1 MRTTNRNQRCRTHSA
16 SHNDRT
22 FDTSK
27 AKHIDDER
35 SSNKLYWKMTQGG
48 AVELTQQANPNFEQT
63 EKELYEH
70 WYGAHVQRCNE
81 NYVKRRH
88 PEKQKTVEDYYTAK
102 KTSPMETL
110 IYLGDKDDHADIN
123 TFKAVCEE
131 YIKWMQTKYP
141 NCVVM
146 DAAIHTDEQGAP
158 HMHMRQTFRFY
169 DADKG
174 EYVANQTKALA
185 EMGFT
190 LPHPDKAPGKYNN
203 LMMPFTVECTKH
215 LQELAIAHGL
225 DIETTARE
233 STQSGLTL
241 KEHINKQKCKELD
254 AEIEAKQQEKT
265 KAIESRDKAYEELAD
280 ALSELAK
287 VVKRS
292 FKKDRQRGGWTYNGE
307 YAKNI
312 TDISNNVERML
323 REMSKTDTDVQAE
336 YDRANKRLIEA
347 QAKLKDVEQQEQAL
361 EQREMAL
368 TARERGIDMEVADG
382 IGKIENSL
390 LQEFMDYAVA
400 YGAESRRMVKDFIEK
415 VHEREEHHEQEYDE
429 ELDDE
434 SIDR

>member
-1 MRTTNRNQRCRTHSA
+1 MRTTNRNQRCGTNGA
-16 SHNDRT
+16 KHNDRT
-22 FDTSK
+22 FDTDK

-35 SSNKLYWKMTQGG
+35 SKNNLYWKITQGG
-48 AVELTQQANPNFEQT
+48 AVELTQQDNPNFEQT

-110 IYLGDKDDHADIN
+110 IYLGDKDDHADID
-123 TFKAVCEE
+123 TLKAVCEE
-131 YIKWMQTKYP
+131 YITWMQKKYP

-146 DAAIHTDEQGAP
+146 DAAIHADEQGAP

-169 DADKG
+169 DKDKG

-215 LQELAIAHGL
+215 LQELAMAHGL
-225 DIETTARE
+225 DIETTPRD

-254 AEIEAKQQEKT
+254 AELDAKQQEVDAKQEEYNKLT
-265 KAIESRDKAYEELAD
+265 GLVVDKKASNRSKHELDKAKLF
-280 ALSELAK
+280 
-287 VVKRS
+287 KRS
-292 FKKDRQRGGWTYNGE
+292 QVKVDVDAYEALLNRADLTRDLEREKRVADEREWS
-307 YAKNI
+307 AKCKEQKA
-312 TDISNNVERML
+312 DE
-323 REMSKTDTDVQAE
+323 
-336 YDRANKRLIEA
+336 
-347 QAKLKDVEQQEQAL
+347 KLKDAEQQEQAL
-361 EQREMAL
+361 AQREMAL
-368 TARERGIDMEVADG
+368 TERERGIDMEVADKV
-382 IGKIENSL
+382 GKTENSL
-390 LQEFMDYAVA
+390 LQELIDHVKSYRG
-400 YGAESRRMVKDFIEK
+400 GAQVLEAFINK
-415 VHEREEHHEQEYDE
+415 VREREESHEQEYDE

>member
-1 MRTTNRNQRCRTHSA
+1 MRTTNRNQRCGTHGA

-22 FDTSK
+22 FDTDK
-27 AKHIDDER
+27 AKHIDNER
-35 SSNKLYWKMTQGG
+35 SQNNLYWKMTQGG
-48 AVELTQQANPNFEQT
+48 TVELTQQDNPNFEQT

-88 PEKQKTVEDYYTAK
+88 PEKQKTVEDYYTAQ

-131 YIKWMQTKYP
+131 YITWMQKKYP

-146 DAAIHTDEQGAP
+146 DAAIHADEQGAP

-169 DADKG
+169 DKDKG

-190 LPHPDKAPGKYNN
+190 LPNPDKAPGKYNN

-225 DIETTARE
+225 DIETTPRE

-241 KEHINKQKCKELD
+241 KEHINVQKCKELD
-254 AEIEAKQQEKT
+254 AELDAKQQEVDAKQEEYNKLT
-265 KAIESRDKAYEELAD
+265 GLVVDKKASNRSKHELDKAKLF
-280 ALSELAK
+280 
-287 VVKRS
+287 KRS
-292 FKKDRQRGGWTYNGE
+292 RVKVDVDVYEALLNRADLTRDLENEKRVADEREWS
-307 YAKNI
+307 AKCKEQKA
-312 TDISNNVERML
+312 DE
-323 REMSKTDTDVQAE
+323 
-336 YDRANKRLIEA
+336 
-347 QAKLKDVEQQEQAL
+347 KLKDVEQQERTL

-368 TARERGIDMEVADG
+368 TERERGIDMEVADRV
-382 IGKIENSL
+382 GKTENNL
-390 LQEFMDYAVA
+390 LQEFIDYAVA